1 MISPC
6 LRFLCEICN
15 AGFFNPS
22 YLRRHAVRCKSIIS
36 QQETLQ
42 KQNLTV
48 RKMKVSKDAKPFLHQ
63 HQKSSSLTFPL
74 KPTSFKC
81 TKCPFNSKWLKS
93 LHRHIQCVHE
103 VIYNCCG
110 SRFTTKK
117 SLKEHKLAEHGT
129 G

>member
-1 MISPC
+1 MRSPC
-6 LRFLCEICN
+6 FRFLCEICN

-22 YLRRHAVRCKSIIS
+22 HLRRHAVRCKSIIS

-48 RKMKVSKDAKPFLHQ
+48 RKKKVSKDAKSFLHQ

-81 TKCPFNSKWLKS
+81 TKCPFNSKWLNS

-110 SRFTTKK
+110 SRFTTKN